1 MKENKSD
8 YLPMATN
15 KLYADKKDI
24 AVIQRD
30 YRLL

>member
-1 MKENKSD
+1 MKENKSV

-30 YRLL
+30 